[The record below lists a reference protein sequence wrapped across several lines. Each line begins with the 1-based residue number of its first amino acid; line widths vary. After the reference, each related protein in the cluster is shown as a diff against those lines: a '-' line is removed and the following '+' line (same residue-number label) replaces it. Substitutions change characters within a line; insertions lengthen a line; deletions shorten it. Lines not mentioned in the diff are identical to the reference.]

1 MDDRELLVGIRQK
14 DEKCFEKLME
24 KYIRYIAAIIAK
36 VAGQRLNKYDIED
49 VCSDTLIKLW
59 VNSEKIDLKSDN
71 LKGYLAI
78 SARNNTLNAIRSK
91 QKRLG
96 DELDEDSLAD
106 DSAEVL
112 FFNWHDN
119 QKINELITT
128 LPELDR
134 EIMIRRY
141 FYLERVK
148 DIAQKVGINEKA
160 VSARIGRAKEKL
172 KCHLSKYILI
182 EEPNRSH
189 VDGS

>member
-14 DEKCFEKLME
+14 DEKYFEMLME
-24 KYIRYIAAIIAK
+24 KYMRYIAAVIVK

-49 VCSDTLIKLW
+49 ICSDTLIKLW
-59 VNSEKIDLKSDN
+59 INSEKIDLKGDN
-71 LKGYLAI
+71 LRGYLAI
-78 SARNNTLNAIRSK
+78 SARNNTLNAIRSNK
-91 QKRLG
+91 KRLG
-96 DELDEDSLAD
+96 DELDENSLAD
-106 DSAEVL
+106 DSAEAI
-112 FFNWHDN
+112 FFNMQDN

-172 KCHLSKYILI
+172 KYHLSKYTLS
-182 EEPNRSH
+182 EEPNRS
-189 VDGS
+189 